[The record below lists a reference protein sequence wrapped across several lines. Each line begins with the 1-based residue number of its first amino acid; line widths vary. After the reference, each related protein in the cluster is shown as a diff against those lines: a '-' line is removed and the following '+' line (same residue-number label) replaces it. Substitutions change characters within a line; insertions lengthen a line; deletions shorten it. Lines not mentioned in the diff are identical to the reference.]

1 MKVYA
6 DTSFLLSLYYLDAH
20 SAEAERRIQRSS
32 PSLFLT
38 PLTELELANA
48 LQLRVFRGEAS
59 PAEIRAAC
67 RELEND
73 IQSGVFN
80 AVPMPAET
88 YRVAHRMST
97 KKTSTL
103 GVRTLDILHVACA
116 TLLNAERFWTFDARQ
131 TQLARAEGLRLR

>member
-59 PAEIRAAC
+59 PAEIRAAS

-80 AVPMPAET
+80 AVSMPAET

>member
-1 MKVYA
+1 VKVYA

-59 PAEIRAAC
+59 PAEIRAAS